1 MCVFNTDK
9 GHPEKGQEKD
19 EASLTRFN
27 ATELV
32 FLPKIW
38 AIPES
43 KHYLLKKLLTEFWPR
58 TSSEFLPSHF
68 I

>member
-27 ATELV
+27 ATVLV
-32 FLPKIW
+32 FSQKFS
-38 AIPES
+38 AFCES
-43 KHYLLKKLLTEFWPR
+43 KHRSP
-58 TSSEFLPSHF
+58 
-68 I
+68 

>member
-32 FLPKIW
+32 FCQRSGQFPNQ
-38 AIPES
+38 S
-43 KHYLLKKLLTEFWPR
+43 TTCLKN
-58 TSSEFLPSHF
+58 S
-68 I
+68 